1 MSSSDDNLFYIDE
14 INRISSIGALYET
27 HFLAPKTRVEM
38 RMIKAS
44 AFIRSTPEWNK
55 QLDDKDKRQEWK
67 AQIKDT
73 FNLEYEEIEYV
84 IDELQYYAQLIENGA
99 IGEEPGAIDYLWIA
113 NSASDCELAE
123 EFKRNA
129 AVLESD
135 FAQAE
140 SSKGEAAQLTGLQ
153 ALVDPFMYPLT
164 VKDSCILDKPVSK
177 PEDSLNRELPR
188 TKPGSANGWYQAIKD
203 YNASQFDSRSFYLR
217 RDVSQLVKRK
227 LLYSDD
233 GSFKCWLPT
242 GFFVKR
248 DGSVAISSY
257 INNLHPVRHAALYE
271 SISKVFAKIVP
282 LLDQVTTDMIN
293 PRDQRVDFDSFYCF
307 KSRLLSP
314 HKILDLA
321 KNGIPIPEEYHKYL
335 VDSEAYAFD
344 GKGLCG
350 APLQASVAIHNINLT
365 PENPT
370 HPEGEWQAVGR
381 VQEHI
386 YAVGLYFY
394 DVENIASPKIKF
406 RDPVWRESFY
416 NPDEFRGVCA
426 GHDVKDIRS
435 HSCVLEQEVG
445 EAEIKS

>member
-1 MSSSDDNLFYIDE
+1 MTSPIYHNFNVDE
-14 INRISSIGALYET
+14 ISRISSIGALYET

-44 AFIRSTPEWNK
+44 AFIRATPEWNK

-140 SSKGEAAQLTGLQ
+140 SGKGEAAQLTGLQ

-164 VKDSCILDKPVSK
+164 VKESCILDKPVSK

-188 TKPGSANGWYQAIKD
+188 TKPGSANGWYKAIKD
-203 YNASQFDSRSFYLR
+203 FNDSQVDDRSLFYT

-227 LLYSDD
+227 LLNTDD

-293 PRDQRVDFDSFYCF
+293 PRDQR
-307 KSRLLSP
+307 
-314 HKILDLA
+314 
-321 KNGIPIPEEYHKYL
+321 
-335 VDSEAYAFD
+335 
-344 GKGLCG
+344 
-350 APLQASVAIHNINLT
+350 
-365 PENPT
+365 
-370 HPEGEWQAVGR
+370 
-381 VQEHI
+381 
-386 YAVGLYFY
+386 
-394 DVENIASPKIKF
+394 
-406 RDPVWRESFY
+406 
-416 NPDEFRGVCA
+416 
-426 GHDVKDIRS
+426 
-435 HSCVLEQEVG
+435 
-445 EAEIKS
+445 